1 MILLSS
7 ELSDANGDGEAAAN
21 GTVLED
27 PSFRAKGQLEG
38 AMLSWLAEH
47 KHT

>member
-7 ELSDANGDGEAAAN
+7 ELLDANGAGEAAAN
-21 GTVLED
+21 DTVLDD

-38 AMLSWLAEH
+38 AMLSWLAED
-47 KHT
+47 KNT